1 MNGLPKKSSVVA
13 LLLALLVL
21 GACHRAPRRAGPS
34 LERISPPPNLQVQLA
49 DELDATWAVHYLQI
63 YVDGWLLWEGVP
75 ERTSRQVGTFVVERA
90 GEQEVYVRVLGTRRG
105 LVGGELASDRKV
117 VPIGAGTTR
126 IQIRLSGGAL
136 LDPRDIDVDIST
148 L

>member
-1 MNGLPKKSSVVA
+1 MSRLLKRSSVLA
-13 LLLALLVL
+13 LLLTLAVL
-21 GACHRAPRRAGPS
+21 GACHRAPRRAGPT
-34 LERISPPPNLQVQLA
+34 LERISPPPNLQVNLA
-49 DELDATWAVHYLQI
+49 DELGTAWVIHYLQV

-75 ERTSRQVGTFVVERA
+75 ERRSRQVGTFVVERA

-105 LVGGELASDRKV
+105 MVGGELATNRKV
-117 VPIGAGTTR
+117 LMIGAGTTR

-136 LDPRDIDVDIST
+136 LDPRDIDVDINE